1 VRECAMGLVNH
12 PRLFDTAAMNLVT
25 ETFHEVWAMVEGR
38 NPILT
43 ADEDR
48 LKTVIIQ
55 KLLDLVSKGTTDKE
69 TLKAQTLR
77 KLPLH

>member
-1 VRECAMGLVNH
+1 MGLVKH
-12 PRLFDTAAMNLVT
+12 PRLFDAAAMHLVT
-25 ETFHEVWAMVEGR
+25 DTFHEVWAVVQGR
-38 NPILT
+38 NPILS

-55 KLLDLVSKGTTDKE
+55 NLLDLVSKGTTDKE
-69 TLKAQTLR
+69 TLKTQTLR

>member
-1 VRECAMGLVNH
+1 MH
-12 PRLFDTAAMNLVT
+12 LVT
-25 ETFHEVWAMVEGR
+25 DTFHEVWAVVQGR
-38 NPILT
+38 NPILS

-55 KLLDLVSKGTTDKE
+55 NLLDLVSKGTTDKE
-69 TLKAQTLR
+69 TLKTQTLR

>member
-1 VRECAMGLVNH
+1 MGLVNH
-12 PRLFDTAAMNLVT
+12 PRLFDTAAMNLIT
-25 ETFHEVWAMVEGR
+25 DTFHEVWAMVEGR

>member
-1 VRECAMGLVNH
+1 MRHGFGK
-12 PRLFDTAAMNLVT
+12 PPQTFDTAAMNLIT
-25 ETFHEVWAMVEGR
+25 DTFHEVWAMVEGR

-69 TLKAQTLR
+69 TLKTEALR